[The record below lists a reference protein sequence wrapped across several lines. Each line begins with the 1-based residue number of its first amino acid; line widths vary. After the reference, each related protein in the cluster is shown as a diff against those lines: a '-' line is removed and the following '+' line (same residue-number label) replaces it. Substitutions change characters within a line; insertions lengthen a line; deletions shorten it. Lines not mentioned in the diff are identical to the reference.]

1 MMERKAF
8 LLSLGISL
16 LAMFLVYQ
24 YVSQEEK
31 NLQDLYG
38 RANMRPVVIST
49 KDILQYETIQETDVD
64 TILVPKAML
73 PPHLIERTDYVV
85 GAIAA
90 VPIAKG
96 EFVLDNK
103 IISKNVYS
111 GLNTQIAIGKRA
123 ISVPVNVRSSVA
135 YHLRPGSRVDLAA
148 NFDYKSEKANI
159 SEVKIFLQDI
169 LVLAVGKTIQESPP
183 LGVDQELLMNIRE
196 FGNASISEAKEVLDS
211 AKYDTIYS
219 TITLE
224 VTPIQAQIIVY
235 VLAVYADS
243 ITCLLRHVNDRK
255 IARVPTINLY
265 DVMGEDSYLVKGNKL
280 PPPKALPRPKFWDL
294 VGDRQVPVY

>member
-1 MMERKAF
+1 MIEKKAF
-8 LLSLGISL
+8 LLSLGLSL

-24 YVSQEEK
+24 YVSNEEA

-38 RANMRPVVIST
+38 KQNMKPVVIT
-49 KDILQYETIQETDVD
+49 TRDILQYQTIQETDVD
-64 TILVPKAML
+64 TVLVPKAML
-73 PPHLIERTDYVV
+73 SPGLIERTDFVV

-90 VPIAKG
+90 VPIVKG

-111 GLNTQIAIGKRA
+111 GLNTQVMIGKRA

-148 NFDYKSEKANI
+148 HFDYKSEKASI

-169 LVLAVGKTIQESPP
+169 LVLAVGKTIQDSPP
-183 LGVDQELLMNIRE
+183 LGVDQEILMGIKS
-196 FGNASISEAKEVLDS
+196 ASKASTSEAKEILDF
-211 AKYDTIYS
+211 AKSDIIYS

-224 VTPIQAQIIVY
+224 VTPSQAQIIVY
-235 VLAVYADS
+235 VLTVYADS
-243 ITCLLRHVNDRK
+243 INCLLRHSSDRK
-255 IARVPTINLY
+255 IARIPTINLY
-265 DVMGEDSYLVKGNKL
+265 DVMGQDSYLVKGNRL